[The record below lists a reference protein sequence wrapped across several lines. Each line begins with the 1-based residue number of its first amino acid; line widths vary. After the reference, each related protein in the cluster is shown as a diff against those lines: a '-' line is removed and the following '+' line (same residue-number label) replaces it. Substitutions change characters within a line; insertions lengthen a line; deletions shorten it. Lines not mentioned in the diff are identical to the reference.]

1 MARSRAQ
8 GAQHHSGTRRGS
20 WHCPKGDPAPTPRAW
35 DKGAEVTPTF
45 LRNFR
50 APQSRSSS
58 RHPSL
63 YPTRRICSHP
73 QPSLSRSSFVGG
85 SAAATPSPTNLRAES
100 KPTNTPGEFQCL
112 GPQTI
117 PPCRDASSPGLN
129 LWAAAH
135 QPGQPMSLAAT
146 QAGSSVPPARQQQQ
160 IPGSSS
166 CFSNLRPHRAQH
178 QSRAT
183 THCCCGKSWR
193 TLLSPAPP
201 ALLALVP
208 AWCVHTASHSITRH
222 PSVTS
227 TSQYTP
233 VHSSIPCSCHL
244 ARQHPPRSPS
254 ARGDFAARS
263 LCLENPNCRRLRQEA
278 LGLQPVM
285 KHEG

>member
-1 MARSRAQ
+1 M
-8 GAQHHSGTRRGS
+8 
-20 WHCPKGDPAPTPRAW
+20 
-35 DKGAEVTPTF
+35 TPTF
-45 LRNFR
+45 LRNFC

-63 YPTRRICSHP
+63 HPTRRICSHLP

-112 GPQTI
+112 GPQPI

-166 CFSNLRPHRAQH
+166 CLSNLRPHRAQH

-183 THCCCGKSWR
+183 THCCCGRAGGHSCPQHHLHCWHWFQPGVC
-193 TLLSPAPP
+193 TPHP
-201 ALLALVP
+201 
-208 AWCVHTASHSITRH
+208 TASPGIH
-222 PSVTS
+222 P
-227 TSQYTP
+227 
-233 VHSSIPCSCHL
+233 
-244 ARQHPPRSPS
+244 
-254 ARGDFAARS
+254 
-263 LCLENPNCRRLRQEA
+263 
-278 LGLQPVM
+278 
-285 KHEG
+285 